1 MSSTGGRG
9 RSSGTYRGGGG
20 RGRSYRG
27 GRGRGRGR
35 GRGLGGGPYGGRGEH
50 SAGENGDATPQA
62 GFDPNVPK
70 SGGDN
75 GGSHDELV
83 DLLRRLDG
91 KSYPA
96 YHDIESST
104 RGWANDDDGYTLY
117 VARAQSDPFAKP
129 TRCRVIVKGDTA
141 KFPTV
146 SYQNRI
152 RTVALSD
159 FLNRMFYDC
168 CRTMGAD
175 VGYAKGG
182 GWGGPKG
189 GDIDIAKPTQHVVEQ
204 SAVRV
209 LQNGDVCAQFTVNLP
224 ARGRSI
230 QGLKAVEIFG
240 RTLPELVRKALVYT
254 SLDAQVVTRHV
265 LNVEDQEWVRS
276 CLEMQGLV
284 AFVPDGAT
292 LPRKSGADDT
302 PMEDGGGESSESDNG
317 GAQSGGGG
325 GGGSRL
331 VHFQSP
337 ESLRVSFDLPN
348 MGKTLSGIGI
358 QKGVTLITGGG
369 FHGKSTVLAALQVGM
384 YNKVPGDG
392 REFCVCSA
400 SAVKIRSEDG
410 RNVSEVNISPFIA
423 NLPFGKNTEHFTTA
437 DASGSTSQAA
447 NIMEAL
453 EMGAKTLLIDEDTCA
468 TNFMIRDDKMMRLV
482 HKDKEPITPFLYKI
496 KTLAKQGISVV
507 LVVGSCGDFF
517 DVADTVIL
525 MDSYACRD
533 VTEEAKKIVTEAAN
547 PGLQAASTAGFGTV
561 SPRCPVGSAFKPNGK
576 VVVRSKTSVSYGNV
590 ELDLSGVEQLVSK
603 EQTNAIT
610 LALQRLALL
619 SPGSKMTI
627 FQVLTQ
633 LNALFDQQGLD
644 TIAPGHFD
652 GSLARPRTFELAAAV
667 NRLRAKGAFVQL

>member
-1 MSSTGGRG
+1 M
-9 RSSGTYRGGGG
+9 
-20 RGRSYRG
+20 
-27 GRGRGRGR
+27 
-35 GRGLGGGPYGGRGEH
+35 
-50 SAGENGDATPQA
+50 
-62 GFDPNVPK
+62 
-70 SGGDN
+70 
-75 GGSHDELV
+75 
-83 DLLRRLDG
+83 
-91 KSYPA
+91 
-96 YHDIESST
+96 
-104 RGWANDDDGYTLY
+104 
-117 VARAQSDPFAKP
+117 
-129 TRCRVIVKGDTA
+129 
-141 KFPTV
+141 
-146 SYQNRI
+146 
-152 RTVALSD
+152 
-159 FLNRMFYDC
+159 
-168 CRTMGAD
+168 
-175 VGYAKGG
+175 
-182 GWGGPKG
+182 
-189 GDIDIAKPTQHVVEQ
+189 
-204 SAVRV
+204 
-209 LQNGDVCAQFTVNLP
+209 
-224 ARGRSI
+224 
-230 QGLKAVEIFG
+230 
-240 RTLPELVRKALVYT
+240 RKALVYT

-302 PMEDGGGESSESDNG
+302 PMEEGGGESSEAENG
-317 GAQSGGGG
+317 GKQDGGGG

-410 RNVSEVNISPFIA
+410 RNVSEVNISPFIG

-447 NIMEAL
+447 NIMEVSYILVYIQLQAASIDVLTHTQAL

-482 HKDKEPITPFLYKI
+482 HKDKEPITPFLYKV

-533 VTEEAKKIVTEAAN
+533 VTEEAKKIGTEAAN
-547 PGLQAASTAGFGTV
+547 PGLKAASTAGFGTV

-576 VVVRSKTSVSYGNV
+576 VMVRSKTSVSYGNV
-590 ELDLSGVEQLVSK
+590 ELDLSSVEQLVSK